1 MTTVRHPVATASDD
15 AAGRRSAEDG
25 APRSSSAGRSPVRR
39 RRENWR
45 IRGELAI
52 LLGPALVVFVSFV
65 ILPVALAAF
74 YGFYSWSGF
83 GTPTEFVGIRNYV
96 TILTDPAFHEALGHN
111 AFIVVGS
118 LVLQG
123 PLALGLAL
131 LLNRKMRFQSLI
143 RVLIFVPYVISEVV
157 VGLGWGLMLQSGG
170 ALNGA
175 LDKIGLGALRADWIS
190 DPALA
195 IWTLLIIITWKYI
208 GFAVILFLAGLQ
220 GIPEELSEAA
230 AIDGASYWQIQRHIV
245 LPLMGPTIR
254 IWAFPVDHRV
264 VAAVRPRVDHLGQYV
279 ASTAGTSTMAT
290 YMVANGRN
298 AGSFGYGSAVAVVMF
313 LISLAVALIYQRF
326 VLRRD
331 TAGALTEAPNDR
343 HRHPRRPARSE
354 DAASTR
360 RKQPLLVRR
369 GRLHRARAHRAH
381 ARAGDLHHPRRLP
394 LELRDHRRPGR
405 LPHALELEN
414 YTEVLASGTFWA
426 RSPTPPSRRS
436 PRPCSSSRSDSWP
449 PTRSRAT
456 ASADAARSTRCS
468 PQD

>member
-15 AAGRRSAEDG
+15 VAGRRLAEEG
-25 APRSSSAGRSPVRR
+25 APRTPSAGRPPARR
-39 RRENWR
+39 RLENWR

-65 ILPVALAAF
+65 ILPVVLAAY
-74 YGFYSWSGF
+74 YGFYKWSGF
-83 GTPTEFVGIRNYV
+83 GTPTDFVGIRNYV

-111 AFIVVGS
+111 AFIVIGS

-123 PLALGLAL
+123 PLALGLSL
-131 LLNRKMRFQSLI
+131 LLNRKMRAQSLI

-157 VGLGWGLMLQSGG
+157 VGLGWGLLLQSGG
-170 ALNGA
+170 ALNGL

-254 IWAFPVDHRV
+254 IWAFLSIIGSLQLFDLVWIIW
-264 VAAVRPRVDHLGQYV
+264 GQYV

-331 TAGALTEAPNDR
+331 TAGALT
-343 HRHPRRPARSE
+343 
-354 DAASTR
+354 
-360 RKQPLLVRR
+360 
-369 GRLHRARAHRAH
+369 G
-381 ARAGDLHHPRRLP
+381 
-394 LELRDHRRPGR
+394 
-405 LPHALELEN
+405 
-414 YTEVLASGTFWA
+414 GTK
-426 RSPTPPSRRS
+426 
-436 PRPCSSSRSDSWP
+436 
-449 PTRSRAT
+449 
-456 ASADAARSTRCS
+456 
-468 PQD
+468 